1 MEKKKEEVS
10 AICEREEKKIPQSF
24 QSVFFQM
31 KNGREKKKSNRATLK
46 QHERQNCIQRPGKI
60 TNQCRNNKWAKQIDG
75 N

>member
-31 KNGREKKKSNRATLK
+31 KNGREKK
-46 QHERQNCIQRPGKI
+46 
-60 TNQCRNNKWAKQIDG
+60 NQIELH
-75 N
+75 